1 MSLYISPNFDER
13 TLPISLVVLHYTG
26 MKTGKAALSRLCD
39 PTSRVSAHYCIEEDG
54 TVHALVEES
63 KRAWHAGVS
72 YWDGITDVNSAS
84 IGIELVNKG
93 HDGGYTAFPEL
104 QMRALTHLL
113 QDIVLRH
120 KIVPY
125 NIVGHSD
132 VAPLRKQDPGELFPW
147 EAFAAQGLGLWR
159 ERAFTHDNEG
169 QDFYALLAQYGYD
182 VTDKAAAATAFHRH
196 FYTENLGEDPNAE
209 SVRRIA
215 SLVRQKLDVSTG

>member
-1 MSLYISPNFDER
+1 MSLYTSPNFDER

-39 PTSRVSAHYCIEEDG
+39 ETSRVSAHYCIEEDG
-54 TVHALVEES
+54 TLHGLVDES

-93 HDGGYTAFPEL
+93 HDGGYTPFPEM
-104 QMRALTHLL
+104 QMRTLTHLL
-113 QDIVLRH
+113 RGIVLRH
-120 KIVPY
+120 KIAAY

-147 EAFAAQGLGLWR
+147 EAFAAQGLGVWH
-159 ERAFTHDNEG
+159 ERAFTHINKS
-169 QDFYALLAQYGYD
+169 QDFCTLLAQYGYD

-196 FYTENLGEDPNAE
+196 FYTENLGKEPDAE

-215 SLVRQKLDVSTG
+215 SLVRQKLSK